1 MCNVDRIICIYKKGN
16 TVFHLFLVCVI
27 KFLEGCHLGDIA
39 CLDTNKL
46 ALVHTIG
53 EYEFQRAAH
62 IEECCVMPSIC
73 LAGFLRFYTSD
84 DVVFSGICKSQ
95 SSVQKCRDDN
105 FIIIVGRKSDTCS
118 CKLGCLDQQF
128 VRGAIP
134 YTDGK
139 GRHRQVYMHRCKDTH
154 NRKVIGNII
163 SVLVLT
169 TDDQVLE
176 KAVSCKSLCRSC
188 ITDFVEV
195 IQFDPDT
202 GKKFLCGF
210 SGDDALVKICL
221 IIRIHIL
228 VKTSRGNGMSAGF
241 NLKEL
246 LYKPEGLAC
255 FIEACCSICRN
266 TAAVL

>member
-1 MCNVDRIICIYKKGN
+1 
-16 TVFHLFLVCVI
+16 
-27 KFLEGCHLGDIA
+27 
-39 CLDTNKL
+39 
-46 ALVHTIG
+46 
-53 EYEFQRAAH
+53 
-62 IEECCVMPSIC
+62 MPSIC
-73 LAGFLRFYTSD
+73 LTCLLRLYASD
-84 DVVFSGICKSQ
+84 DVIFSGILKSQ
-95 SSVQKCRDDN
+95 SSVQKCRDDHL
-105 FIIIVGRKSDTCS
+105 IIIVSRKSDTGS
-118 CKLGCLDQQF
+118 CKFCRLDQKF
-128 VRGAIP
+128 MRGTVP

-139 GRHRQVYMHRCKDTH
+139 RRHWQMYMHGCKDTH

-202 GKKFLCGF
+202 VKKFLCGF

-228 VKTSRGNGMSAGF
+228 VKTSR
-241 NLKEL
+241 
-246 LYKPEGLAC
+246 
-255 FIEACCSICRN
+255 
-266 TAAVL
+266 